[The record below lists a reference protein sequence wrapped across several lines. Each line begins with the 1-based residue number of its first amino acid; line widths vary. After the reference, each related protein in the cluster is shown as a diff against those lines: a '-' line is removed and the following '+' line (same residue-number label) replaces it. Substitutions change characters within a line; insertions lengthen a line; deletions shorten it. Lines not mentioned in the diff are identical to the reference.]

1 MEKIS
6 KKIKIKSMNK
16 YINKLKDLI
25 FSYNLDGYIVP
36 KNDEYFSEYANPDRL
51 QKISNF
57 NGSAG
62 LAIILINKNYL
73 FVDGRY
79 TIQAKKQAGTKFKII
94 QIPNSSPKEE
104 LKKFKKKMNL
114 GFDPK
119 LFTNIS
125 LARNFG
131 DSANLLPISVNLID
145 KIGIS
150 KIKEFKNNYFY
161 TLPEKIVGETVNS
174 KINRLINEL
183 KNKKVDNIF
192 ISAPENVAWLLNI
205 RGKDNPYSPIPNSN
219 LILTKNREIYLFC
232 NKKKINKIINKYIY
246 KKFKFFDPN
255 DFFKVI
261 NNLSGNNFCI
271 DYLTCSTYHQFLMS
285 SKFKIKSYIDPC
297 YTMKAIKNNIEINNM
312 IKAHEYDGAA
322 LTKFLYWIK
331 KNKAKNITELSAEK
345 KLEIFRRKN
354 KYYISPS
361 FNTIAGAGPNSAII
375 HYKANKKTNRKI
387 FKRDI
392 FLCDSG
398 GQYKYGTTDV
408 TRTLCFDSPS
418 KKIKDRFTRVLKGHI
433 AVINTNL
440 NKIKTGKEIDIQAR
454 KFLKKINLDYSHGTG
469 HGVGFYLNV
478 HEGPQSISKFN
489 QVALK
494 PGMILSNE
502 PGYYEENK
510 FGIRIENLIYIKKLK
525 KNIFFENLTFAPI
538 DVDLIDFKLLSKNE
552 KNYLNNYHSQTY
564 NKLAKYL
571 NEKEKKWLLNLI

>member
-1 MEKIS
+1 MK
-6 KKIKIKSMNK
+6 N

-25 FSYNLDGYIVP
+25 YYYNLDGYIVP

-79 TIQAKKQAGTKFKII
+79 TIQAKKQAGANYKII
-94 QIPNSSPKEE
+94 QIPNSNPRKV
-104 LKKFKKKMNL
+104 LKDFRKKLNL

-125 LARNFG
+125 LTRNFG
-131 DSANLLPISVNLID
+131 NSSNLIPISKNLID
-145 KIGIS
+145 LIKIS
-150 KIKEFKNNYFY
+150 KKKEFKNNYFY
-161 TLPEKIVGETVNS
+161 SLNEKIVGEKINS

-183 KNKKVDNIF
+183 KNKNIDNIF
-192 ISAPENVAWLLNI
+192 ISAPENVSWLLNI
-205 RGKDNPYSPIPNSN
+205 RGRDNPYSPIPNST
-219 LILTKNREIYLFC
+219 LILTKKREIYFFSE
-232 NKKKINKIINKYIY
+232 KEKINKIKNNYIY
-246 KKFKFFDPN
+246 KNFKFFDPK

-261 NNLSGNNFCI
+261 NNLPGNNFSI
-271 DYLTCSTYHQFLMS
+271 DHLTCSIFHQSLII
-285 SKFKIKSYIDPC
+285 SKFKIKSFEDPC
-297 YTMKAIKNNIEINNM
+297 YIMKAIKNDIEIKNM
-312 IKAHEYDGAA
+312 IKSHEYDGAA

-331 KNKAKNITELSAEK
+331 NNKTRNITELYAEK
-345 KLEIFRRKN
+345 KLESFRKKN
-354 KYYISPS
+354 KYYVSPS

-387 FKRDI
+387 FKKDL

-408 TRTLCFDSPS
+408 TRTLCFDKPS

-433 AVINTNL
+433 AVVNANL
-440 NKIKTGKEIDIQAR
+440 NKVKTGKEIDINAR
-454 KFLKKINLDYSHGTG
+454 KYLKKINLDYSHGTG

-489 QVALK
+489 QIPLK
-494 PGMILSNE
+494 PGMVLSNE

-510 FGIRIENLIYIKKLK
+510 FGIRIENLIYIKRIK
-525 KNIFFENLTFAPI
+525 KNVFFENLTFAPI
-538 DVDLIDFKLLSKNE
+538 DLDLIDFKLLSKNE
-552 KNYLNNYHSQTY
+552 KSYLIKYHSQTY
-564 NKLAKYL
+564 NKLSKYL
-571 NEKEKKWLLNLI
+571 NTKEKEWLLNLI

>member
-1 MEKIS
+1 MK
-6 KKIKIKSMNK
+6 N

-25 FSYNLDGYIVP
+25 YYYNLDGYIVP

-51 QKISNF
+51 QNISNF

-79 TIQAKKQAGTKFKII
+79 TIQAKKQAGTNFKII
-94 QIPNSSPKEE
+94 EIPNSSPSKV
-104 LKKFKKKMNL
+104 LKVFKKKLNL

-125 LARNFG
+125 LAKNFG
-131 DSANLLPISVNLID
+131 DSSNLVPISKNLID
-145 KIGIS
+145 QIKIS
-150 KIKEFKNNYFY
+150 KKKEFKNNYFY
-161 TLPEKIVGETVNS
+161 SLNEKIVGEKVNS
-174 KINRLINEL
+174 KINRLVNEL
-183 KNKKVDNIF
+183 KNKNIDNIF
-192 ISAPENVAWLLNI
+192 ISAPENVSWLLNI
-205 RGKDNPYSPIPNSN
+205 RGRDNPYSPIPNST
-219 LILTKNREIYLFC
+219 LILTKKREIYIFSERG
-232 NKKKINKIINKYIY
+232 KINKIKKKYIY
-246 KKFKFFDPN
+246 KKFKFFDPK

-261 NNLSGNNFCI
+261 NNLPGSSFSI
-271 DYLTCSTYHQFLMS
+271 DHLTCSIFHQSLII
-285 SKFKIKSYIDPC
+285 SKFKIKSFVDPC
-297 YTMKAIKNNIEINNM
+297 YIMKAIKNEIEIKNM
-312 IKAHEYDGAA
+312 IKCHEYDGVA

-331 KNKAKNITELSAEK
+331 NNKKNNITELYAEK
-345 KLEIFRRKN
+345 KLESLRKKN
-354 KYYISPS
+354 KHYVSPS

-387 FKRDI
+387 LKKDI

-408 TRTLCFDSPS
+408 TRTLCFDKPS

-433 AVINTNL
+433 SVINANL
-440 NKIKTGKEIDIQAR
+440 NKFKTGEKIDINAR
-454 KFLKKINLDYSHGTG
+454 KYLKKINLDYSHGTG

-489 QVALK
+489 QITLK
-494 PGMILSNE
+494 PGMVLSNE

-510 FGIRIENLIYIKKLK
+510 FGIRIENLIYIKKIK

-552 KNYLNNYHSQTY
+552 KNYLINYHSQTY
-564 NKLAKYL
+564 NKLSKYL
-571 NEKEKKWLLNLI
+571 NAKEKKWLLNLI

>member
-1 MEKIS
+1 MK
-6 KKIKIKSMNK
+6 N

-25 FSYNLDGYIVP
+25 YYYNLDGYIVP

-51 QKISNF
+51 EKISNF

-79 TIQAKKQAGTKFKII
+79 TIQAKKQAGANYKII
-94 QIPNSSPKEE
+94 QIPNSNPRKV
-104 LKKFKKKMNL
+104 LKDFRKKLNL

-125 LARNFG
+125 LTRNFG
-131 DSANLLPISVNLID
+131 NSSNLIPISKNLID
-145 KIGIS
+145 LIKIS
-150 KIKEFKNNYFY
+150 KKKEFKNNYFY
-161 TLPEKIVGETVNS
+161 SLNEKIVGEKINS

-183 KNKKVDNIF
+183 KNKNIDNIF
-192 ISAPENVAWLLNI
+192 ISAPENVSWLLNI
-205 RGKDNPYSPIPNSN
+205 RGRDNPYSPIPNST
-219 LILTKNREIYLFC
+219 LILTKKREIYFFSE
-232 NKKKINKIINKYIY
+232 KEKINKIKNNYIY
-246 KKFKFFDPN
+246 KNFKFFDPK

-261 NNLSGNNFCI
+261 NNLPGNNFSI
-271 DYLTCSTYHQFLMS
+271 DHLTCSIFHQSLII
-285 SKFKIKSYIDPC
+285 SKFKIKSFEDPC
-297 YTMKAIKNNIEINNM
+297 YIMKAIKNDIEIKNM
-312 IKAHEYDGAA
+312 IKSHEYDGAA

-331 KNKAKNITELSAEK
+331 NNKTRNITELYAEK
-345 KLEIFRRKN
+345 KLESFRKKN
-354 KYYISPS
+354 KYYVSPS

-387 FKRDI
+387 FKKDL

-408 TRTLCFDSPS
+408 TRTLCFDKPS

-433 AVINTNL
+433 AVVNANL
-440 NKIKTGKEIDIQAR
+440 NKVKTGKEIDINAR
-454 KFLKKINLDYSHGTG
+454 KYLKKINLDYSHGTG

-489 QVALK
+489 QIPLK
-494 PGMILSNE
+494 PGMVLSNE

-510 FGIRIENLIYIKKLK
+510 FGIRIENLIYIKKIK
-525 KNIFFENLTFAPI
+525 KNVFFENLTFAPI
-538 DVDLIDFKLLSKNE
+538 DLDLIDFKLLSKNE
-552 KNYLNNYHSQTY
+552 KSYLIKYHSQTY
-564 NKLAKYL
+564 NKLSKYL
-571 NEKEKKWLLNLI
+571 NTKEKEWLLNLI

>member
-1 MEKIS
+1 MK
-6 KKIKIKSMNK
+6 N

-25 FSYNLDGYIVP
+25 YYYNLDGYIVP

-79 TIQAKKQAGTKFKII
+79 TIQAKKQAGANYKII
-94 QIPNSSPKEE
+94 QIPNSNPRKV
-104 LKKFKKKMNL
+104 LKDFRKKLNL

-125 LARNFG
+125 LTRNFG
-131 DSANLLPISVNLID
+131 NSSNLIPISKNLID
-145 KIGIS
+145 LIKIS
-150 KIKEFKNNYFY
+150 KKKEFKNNYFY
-161 TLPEKIVGETVNS
+161 SLNEKIVGEKINS

-183 KNKKVDNIF
+183 KNKNIDNIF
-192 ISAPENVAWLLNI
+192 ISAPENVSWLLNI
-205 RGKDNPYSPIPNSN
+205 RGRDNPYSPIPNST
-219 LILTKNREIYLFC
+219 LILTKKREIYFFSE
-232 NKKKINKIINKYIY
+232 KEKINKIKNNYIY
-246 KKFKFFDPN
+246 KNFKFFDPK

-261 NNLSGNNFCI
+261 NNLPGNNFSI
-271 DYLTCSTYHQFLMS
+271 DHLTCSIFHQSLII
-285 SKFKIKSYIDPC
+285 SKFKIKSFEDPC
-297 YTMKAIKNNIEINNM
+297 YIMKAIKNDIEIKNM
-312 IKAHEYDGAA
+312 IKSHEYDGAA

-331 KNKAKNITELSAEK
+331 NNKTRNITELYAEK
-345 KLEIFRRKN
+345 KLESFRKKN
-354 KYYISPS
+354 KYYVSPS

-387 FKRDI
+387 FKKDL

-408 TRTLCFDSPS
+408 TRTLCFDKPS

-433 AVINTNL
+433 AVVNANL
-440 NKIKTGKEIDIQAR
+440 NKVKTGKEIDINAR
-454 KFLKKINLDYSHGTG
+454 KYLKKINLDYSHGTG

-489 QVALK
+489 QIPLK
-494 PGMILSNE
+494 PGMVLSNE

-510 FGIRIENLIYIKKLK
+510 FGIRIENLIYIKKIK
-525 KNIFFENLTFAPI
+525 KNVFFENLTFAPI
-538 DVDLIDFKLLSKNE
+538 DLDLIDFKLLSKNE
-552 KNYLNNYHSQTY
+552 KSYLIKYHSQTY
-564 NKLAKYL
+564 NKLSKYL
-571 NEKEKKWLLNLI
+571 NTKEKEWLLNLI